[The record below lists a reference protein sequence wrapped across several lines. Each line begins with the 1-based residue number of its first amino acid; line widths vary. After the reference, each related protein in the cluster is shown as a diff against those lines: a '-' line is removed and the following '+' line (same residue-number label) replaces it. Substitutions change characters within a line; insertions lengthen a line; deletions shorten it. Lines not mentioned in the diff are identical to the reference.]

1 MNNKITIAID
11 GFSSTGKSTVA
22 KQLAKELGYVYVDT
36 GAMYRAVAL
45 FAMRNSLITDSSFKK
60 EGLVAQLPKINLIF
74 VFDDKLG
81 YAAIYLKFVFDD
93 KLGYAAIYLNGE
105 NVEAEIRTMEVSQF
119 VSKVAAVSEVREKLV
134 SSQKMMGRE
143 KGVVM
148 DGRDIGT
155 VVFPNAELKIFMTAS
170 AEKRAKR
177 RYLELQGNNQK
188 VSYEEVL
195 KNVEER
201 DYLDTTRKDSPL
213 VKAEDAVEVD
223 NSEMGIDEQFQKI
236 YKLSQAAVD
245 SVNSLK

>member
-1 MNNKITIAID
+1 MYNKITIAID

-22 KQLAKELGYVYVDT
+22 KQLAKELGYVYVDS

-45 FAMRNSLITDSSFKK
+45 YTMQNSLITDYSFNK
-60 EGLVAQLPKINLIF
+60 EGLIAKLPEIN
-74 VFDDKLG
+74 
-81 YAAIYLKFVFDD
+81 LKFVFDD

-105 NVEAEIRTMEVSQF
+105 NVEEKIRTMEVSQF
-119 VSKVAAVSEVREKLV
+119 VSKVAVVSEVREKLV
-134 SSQKMMGRE
+134 SLQKMMGRE

-170 AEKRAKR
+170 AVKRAKR
-177 RYLELQGNNQK
+177 RYLELQGNKQK
-188 VSYEEVL
+188 VNYEEVL

-213 VKAEDAVEVD
+213 IKAEDAVEVD
-223 NSEMGIDEQFQKI
+223 NSEMGIDEQFEIILNLVRDKI
-236 YKLSQAAVD
+236 EA
-245 SVNSLK
+245 

>member
-45 FAMRNSLITDSSFKK
+45 FAMRNSLITDSSFNK
-60 EGLVAQLPKINLIF
+60 EGLIAQLPKIN
-74 VFDDKLG
+74 
-81 YAAIYLKFVFDD
+81 LKFVFDD

-105 NVEAEIRTMEVSQF
+105 NVEEEIRTMEVSQF

-134 SSQKMMGRE
+134 SLQKLMGRE

-155 VVFPNAELKIFMTAS
+155 VVFPNAELKVFMTAS

-201 DYLDTTRKDSPL
+201 DHLDTTRKDSPL
-213 VKAEDAVEVD
+213 IKAEDAVEVD

-236 YKLSQAAVD
+236 LKLAKD
-245 SVNSLK
+245 KIED